1 MADNDD
7 QNQEVNYAE
16 YSDADIKGYI
26 QQKEQEINSFLNQCV
41 SQFNWCLLLLIFIVF
56 P

>member
-16 YSDADIKGYI
+16 YSDSDIQGYI
-26 QQKEQEINSFLNQCV
+26 QQKEQEINSYLNQCAIEEK
-41 SQFNWCLLLLIFIVF
+41 SQSFCISYL
-56 P
+56 

>member
-16 YSDADIKGYI
+16 YSDSDIQGYI
-26 QQKEQEINSFLNQCV
+26 QQKEQEINSYLNQCV
-41 SQFNWCLLLLIFIVF
+41 SQFEEKSQSFCISYL
-56 P
+56 